1 MQWETAGT
9 VSDIIVKSPAHIR
22 PLLQPDPVQG
32 YCSLSACVTAE
43 EEEDEAAI
51 SEGELARK
59 LQEPGY
65 FGALQLLC
73 NEAGFLVDS
82 KAHKMLS
89 SLPKHGEE
97 GPTHSDQ
104 GLIQAGS
111 VIKALGVTDGAS
123 FEALMAALTVAEPE
137 GMGSQTMAELTLIH
151 PADAVTRL
159 REFVESENGAGTA
172 SHIGLAGALSAPNPP
187 PSLAPPSPQPS
198 LTPPPSPPPSLS
210 FAHFWFPDFSFRPVM
225 QAVCGRFDPASRASS
240 CQPIAVINS
249 CGCRLAALFRCV
261 SYGHALIAGMGWK

>member
-1 MQWETAGT
+1 MICHTSSLDCGGRQ
-9 VSDIIVKSPAHIR
+9 P
-22 PLLQPDPVQG
+22 PLYQAFL
-32 YCSLSACVTAE
+32 CSVLHRHGHCSFFQCVTAE
-43 EEEDEAAI
+43 EEEDETAI
-51 SEGELARK
+51 SEGEVARK

-73 NEAGFLVDS
+73 DEAGFLVDS

-97 GPTHSDQ
+97 GLTHSDQ

-137 GMGSQTMAELTLIH
+137 GMESQTMGELTLIH
-151 PADAVTRL
+151 PADAVTHL

-172 SHIGLAGALSAPNPP
+172 SHIGLAGALPPFPP
-187 PSLAPPSPQPS
+187 PLPLVTVPSPSCPCN
-198 LTPPPSPPPSLS
+198 
-210 FAHFWFPDFSFRPVM
+210 FA
-225 QAVCGRFDPASRASS
+225 
-240 CQPIAVINS
+240 
-249 CGCRLAALFRCV
+249 GCLALFLLTCDASHVQLLCSRFRVKYLPPRCPV
-261 SYGHALIAGMGWK
+261 

>member
-1 MQWETAGT
+1 MSHQKCHCTSVTGQGMSLHRCHCISITAQ
-9 VSDIIVKSPAHIR
+9 VSLPR
-22 PLLQPDPVQG
+22 
-32 YCSLSACVTAE
+32 CVTAE
-43 EEEDEAAI
+43 DEEDEAAI
-51 SEGELARK
+51 SEGEVARK

-89 SLPKHGEE
+89 GLPRHGEE
-97 GPTHSDQ
+97 GLVSSDQ

-111 VIKALGVTDGAS
+111 AVKALGVSDGAS

-137 GMGSQTMAELTLIH
+137 GMGSQSMGEMMLIH

-172 SHIGLAGALSAPNPP
+172 STIGLAGA
-187 PSLAPPSPQPS
+187 
-198 LTPPPSPPPSLS
+198 T
-210 FAHFWFPDFSFRPVM
+210 R
-225 QAVCGRFDPASRASS
+225 
-240 CQPIAVINS
+240 
-249 CGCRLAALFRCV
+249 
-261 SYGHALIAGMGWK
+261 

>member
-1 MQWETAGT
+1 MVNTAARF
-9 VSDIIVKSPAHIR
+9 VHEF
-22 PLLQPDPVQG
+22 
-32 YCSLSACVTAE
+32 CSLSGCITAE

-51 SEGELARK
+51 SEGEVARK

-73 NEAGFLVDS
+73 DEAGFLLDS

-89 SLPKHGEE
+89 SLPKHEEE
-97 GPTHSDQ
+97 GLTHSDQ

-111 VIKALGVTDGAS
+111 VVKALGVTDGAS

-137 GMGSQTMAELTLIH
+137 GMGSQTMGELTLIH

-172 SHIGLAGALSAPNPP
+172 SHIGLAG
-187 PSLAPPSPQPS
+187 
-198 LTPPPSPPPSLS
+198 
-210 FAHFWFPDFSFRPVM
+210 
-225 QAVCGRFDPASRASS
+225 G
-240 CQPIAVINS
+240 
-249 CGCRLAALFRCV
+249 
-261 SYGHALIAGMGWK
+261 

>member
-1 MQWETAGT
+1 MAL
-9 VSDIIVKSPAHIR
+9 PR
-22 PLLQPDPVQG
+22 
-32 YCSLSACVTAE
+32 CVTAE

-51 SEGELARK
+51 SEGEVARK

-73 NEAGFLVDS
+73 DEAGFLVDS

-89 SLPKHGEE
+89 GLPRHGDE
-97 GPTHSDQ
+97 GLAASDQ

-111 VIKALGVTDGAS
+111 VVKALGVSDGAS

-137 GMGSQTMAELTLIH
+137 GIGSQSMGELMLIH

-172 SHIGLAGALSAPNPP
+172 SSIGLAGIYPP
-187 PSLAPPSPQPS
+187 PCPTCLPSPTLQQCFR
-198 LTPPPSPPPSLS
+198 L
-210 FAHFWFPDFSFRPVM
+210 PDPEHTHS
-225 QAVCGRFDPASRASS
+225 
-240 CQPIAVINS
+240 
-249 CGCRLAALFRCV
+249 
-261 SYGHALIAGMGWK
+261 